1 MRSLFHQFEP
11 NVKAVI
17 AYLKLLR
24 VSVNHTT
31 VNETMQNHPDWPS
44 LLCVSDS
51 LYKWNIPNAAYK
63 TEPDLIDQLPIP
75 FIAYTH
81 DRENP
86 ISIVIQVTED
96 AIKVLSKNYH
106 NAIIESKEAFL
117 KKWTG
122 VYLIAEPL
130 EESGES
136 GYEKNKAKAVLQS
149 FIPVSFLF
157 LLFGFSF
164 FSINKTMQGFVDDS
178 SVSVIGVYLQSLI
191 LIGGVLTTSFLLWYE
206 IDKTNPLLQKVCTG
220 IAKGNCNAIL
230 TGKQSKLFSWLSW
243 SEVGFFYFAGGLLM
257 LVLGIVPINNAI
269 SIIAWLNLL
278 ALTYTVF
285 SIYYQWRVAKQWC
298 VLCLSVQ
305 ALLVLGVINVVTN
318 KLVMPLNDL
327 SAPLVLKTILLYLI
341 PVLLWF
347 SLKPF
352 ILRLQEAKNTKREY
366 LRIKFNTEIFLAL
379 LKKQKSVTVS
389 TEGLGIDLGNP
400 AANNTLI
407 KVCNPYCGP
416 CAKAHPKMEKLI
428 TANANIKAK
437 IIFTT
442 PNNIELQS
450 YKPSVHLL
458 AIAEQKNDTK
468 IKKALD
474 DWYLA
479 EKKDYETFAV
489 KYPINTE
496 LIKQG
501 NKIDTMDKWCK
512 DMDIRATPTFF
523 INGYQIPDAYNIED
537 LTYFLAE

>member
-1 MRSLFHQFEP
+1 MFHQFEP

-24 VSVNHTT
+24 VNVNHST

-63 TEPDLIDQLPIP
+63 TEPGQIDQLTTP
-75 FIAYTH
+75 FVAYTNDH
-81 DRENP
+81 ENP
-86 ISIVIQVTED
+86 ISIVTQVTED

-106 NAIIESKEAFL
+106 KAITESKEAFL

-122 VYLIAEPL
+122 VYLIAEPF

-136 GYEKNKAKAVLQS
+136 GYEKNRTKAVLTS
-149 FIPVSFLF
+149 LIPASLLG
-157 LLFGFSF
+157 LLFVLSF
-164 FSINKTMQGFVDDS
+164 FSLNRMMQGFVRNS
-178 SVSVIGVYLQSLI
+178 SGIINGVYLHSFI
-191 LIGGVLTTSFLLWYE
+191 LLGGVITTLLLLWYE

-230 TGKQSKLFSWLSW
+230 TSKQSKLFSWLSW

-257 LVLGIVPINNAI
+257 LVFGIVSINHAI
-269 SIIAWLNLL
+269 SIIAWFNLL
-278 ALTYTVF
+278 ALPYTVF

-305 ALLVLGVINVVTN
+305 ALLVLGVVNVVTN
-318 KLVMPLNDL
+318 KLVIPLNDL
-327 SAPLVLKTILLYLI
+327 SVPLVLKAMLLYLL
-341 PVLLWF
+341 PVLLWY
-347 SLKPF
+347 SLKPY

-366 LRIKFNTEIFLAL
+366 LRIKFNTEIFETL
-379 LKKQKSVTVS
+379 LKKQKHVTVS
-389 TEGLGIDLGNP
+389 AEGLGIDLGNP
-400 AANNTLI
+400 AATNTLI
-407 KVCNPYCGP
+407 KVCSPYCGP

-428 TANANIKAK
+428 EENANIKAK

-442 PNNIELQS
+442 QNNIELQS

-458 AIAEQKNDTK
+458 AIAGQKNDAK
-468 IKKALD
+468 INKALD

-479 EKKDYETFAV
+479 EKKDYEAFAA
-489 KYPINTE
+489 KYPMNAD
-496 LIKQG
+496 LALQG
-501 NKIDTMDKWCK
+501 KKIDAMDKWCK
-512 DMDIRATPTFF
+512 AMQIKATPTFF
-523 INGYQIPDAYNIED
+523 INGYQIPDAYSIED